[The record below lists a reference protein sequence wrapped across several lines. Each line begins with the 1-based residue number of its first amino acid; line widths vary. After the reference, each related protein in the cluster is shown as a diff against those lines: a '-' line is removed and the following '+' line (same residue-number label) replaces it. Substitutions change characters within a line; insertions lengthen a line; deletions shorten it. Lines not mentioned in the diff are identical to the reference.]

1 MNYEPIRVLH
11 IVGIMNM
18 GGTENFLMNVYRNI
32 DRNKIQFDFLVTR
45 EEKGIFDEEIKNL
58 GGIIYNIPKMETVG
72 YNRYSKILYNFF
84 RKHSEYKIIHCHR
97 DALCAVYLKQAKKTG
112 INTRIAHSHNI
123 DIIENKNFKGYLK
136 ILTKNIF
143 RKKVTKYATDF
154 FAWSEEAGLWLFGE
168 KVAKEELTII
178 KNGIDLE
185 KYKYNGS
192 IVENVREK
200 LYIDKDIFLIGHVG
214 RFDLQKNHKFLIKV
228 VKELDKKIDNY
239 KVCLVGEGILK
250 DEIKKLVEKYGL
262 EDRFIFLGIRDNI
275 NELMMAFD
283 LFLFPSLFEGLGI
296 VLIEAQATGL
306 KCLVSNN
313 IPKEVDMGLELLK
326 FIELNNE
333 EKWVSEINKIH
344 KDCMYSRISNLD
356 KIKERDYSIFDT
368 ACFLEEF
375 YINNYT

>member
-1 MNYEPIRVLH
+1 
-11 IVGIMNM
+11 M

-154 FAWSEEAGLWLFGE
+154 F
-168 KVAKEELTII
+168 
-178 KNGIDLE
+178 
-185 KYKYNGS
+185 
-192 IVENVREK
+192 
-200 LYIDKDIFLIGHVG
+200 
-214 RFDLQKNHKFLIKV
+214 
-228 VKELDKKIDNY
+228 
-239 KVCLVGEGILK
+239 
-250 DEIKKLVEKYGL
+250 
-262 EDRFIFLGIRDNI
+262 
-275 NELMMAFD
+275 
-283 LFLFPSLFEGLGI
+283 
-296 VLIEAQATGL
+296 
-306 KCLVSNN
+306 
-313 IPKEVDMGLELLK
+313 
-326 FIELNNE
+326 
-333 EKWVSEINKIH
+333 
-344 KDCMYSRISNLD
+344 CMQ
-356 KIKERDYSIFDT
+356 
-368 ACFLEEF
+368 
-375 YINNYT
+375 